1 MRAATKQLP
10 RCLAF
15 RVGALLGLF
24 AGACSPPASTP
35 PASTPSDSAPDST
48 LSAQTEP
55 ESPAA
60 ASAATTPAPAPPHTK
75 AASALRSVPA
85 IATQLQDGFESKY
98 LERAKVF
105 VDATARVRFDE
116 KPAAAQPA
124 PSPATRDVDVLTVIE
139 RRAAAEKPEVRVV
152 VDTRSVRVALWMDSA
167 QLATVVTRKSGFAS
181 SAKSAASPR
190 DPVGRPGLRV
200 KIEQATPAKAKV
212 TASYEFSSPD
222 SGTITLRGWL
232 DQAAVGYVY
241 EPALADAGAVSTGT
255 AQFIDTAVD
264 IAARAGGPPI
274 AHAGPGGGGLF
285 FPVQVLA
292 RAGGFA
298 EILVT
303 ASEMELRGFVPQ
315 SALEPLVPETARGW
329 GRGHFEAK
337 LWQRWPKEQ
346 VRVPAGSCIYDAPG
360 GDVIGVVKRS
370 YVDNVV
376 VLEGSPD
383 QRAYR
388 LPYDAVGY
396 LFAADLAPASRQGA
410 RDTEGSAVGTVDP
423 ESWQCP
429 KR

>member
-10 RCLAF
+10 TCLAF
-15 RVGALLGLF
+15 RVGALLGLTL
-24 AGACSPPASTP
+24 AGSCSPPASTP
-35 PASTPSDSAPDST
+35 PASTPTAST
-48 LSAQTEP
+48 PSVQTDTEA
-55 ESPAA
+55 PAA
-60 ASAATTPAPAPPHTK
+60 EEATAATTPAPVPQHTV
-75 AASALRSVPA
+75 AASAPRTAPA
-85 IATQLQDGFESKY
+85 IATLLQDGFESKY

-105 VDATARVRFDE
+105 VDATARARFEE
-116 KPAAAQPA
+116 KLSDAPLAPA
-124 PSPATRDVDVLTVIE
+124 PAEREVDVLTVIE
-139 RRAAAEKPEVRVV
+139 RRAAPEKPEVRVV
-152 VDTRSVRVALWMDSA
+152 ADTRSVRVALWMDSA
-167 QLATVVTRKSGFAS
+167 QLATVVTRKSGFAT
-181 SAKSAASPR
+181 SAKSAASAR

-212 TASYEFSSPD
+212 TASYEFASPD

-232 DQAAVGYVY
+232 DQGAVGYVY

-298 EILVT
+298 EVLLSAPEV
-303 ASEMELRGFVPQ
+303 ELRGFVPQ

-329 GRGHFEAK
+329 GRGRFKAK

-346 VRVPAGSCIYDAPG
+346 VRVPAGSCIYDAPD
-360 GDVIGVVKRS
+360 GDVIGIVKRS
-370 YVDNVV
+370 HVDNVV
-376 VLEGSPD
+376 VLGGSPD

-396 LFAADLAPASRQGA
+396 LFAADLAPARDGA
-410 RDTEGSAVGTVDP
+410 GDAEDNAVGTVDP
-423 ESWQCP
+423 ASWQCP